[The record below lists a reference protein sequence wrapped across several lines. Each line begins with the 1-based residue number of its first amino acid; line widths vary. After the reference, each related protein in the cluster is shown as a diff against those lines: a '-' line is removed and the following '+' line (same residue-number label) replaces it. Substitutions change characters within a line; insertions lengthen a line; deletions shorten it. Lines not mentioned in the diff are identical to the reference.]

1 MAVKVH
7 TLTFEKQI
15 KYSDHQKG
23 IGLNVVLIAD
33 ETNPVSAIAKLDTK
47 SEFCLFQRK
56 YAELLDLEIE
66 GGTENPM
73 RTINSSFKTFGHEVK
88 ILFSDF
94 ELSTTIYF
102 PEFEIPR
109 SVVGRTGF
117 LDMLKIGLIEYEQ
130 LFYFSLYN
138 E

>member
-1 MAVKVH
+1 MH

-15 KYSDHQKG
+15 KYSEYQKG
-23 IGLNVVLIAD
+23 IGINIVLIAD
-33 ETNPVSAIAKLDTK
+33 ESNPVSAVAKLDTG

-66 GGTENPM
+66 QGIENPM
-73 RTINSSFKTFGHEVK
+73 RTINSSFNTFGHEVK
-88 ILFSDF
+88 ILFSGF

-102 PEFEIPR
+102 PELEISR

-117 LDMLKIGLIEYEQ
+117 LDMLRIGLVEYDQ
-130 LFYFSLYN
+130 LLYFDIYN